1 VDPADTQALVKNALG
16 GNHDARGAL
25 LERLRPRLVLWA
37 ATRLSDALRAKV
49 EPEDVAQEVLLAV
62 HKDLDDFQGTDQRA
76 FLGWMF
82 RVAENRI
89 RDLVD
94 HFGAQ
99 KRQPVSPLSFSQTS
113 PSSHAARIESVARL
127 HRSLASLPEDY
138 RRVIQ
143 HRRIE
148 ERDVGDVALLMER
161 SENAVRVLYCRALQ
175 ALKEAM
181 ERDGET
187 PARPFPPS

>member
-1 VDPADTQALVKNALG
+1 MDPADTQALVKNALG

-25 LERLRPRLVLWA
+25 LERVRPRLVLWA
-37 ATRLSDALRAKV
+37 ATRLSDALRGKV
-49 EPEDVAQEVLLAV
+49 EPEDVAQEALLAI
-62 HKDLDDFQGTDQRA
+62 HKSLDDFHGTDQRA

-89 RDLVD
+89 RDLAD
-94 HFGAQ
+94 HHGAQ
-99 KRQPVSPLSFSQTS
+99 KRQAISPLSFTQTS
-113 PSSHAARIESVARL
+113 PSAAAAKNESVARL
-127 HRSLASLPEDY
+127 HRALGTLAEDY

-148 ERDVGDVALLMER
+148 ERDVADVALLMNR
-161 SENAVRVLYCRALQ
+161 SENAVRVLYCRAFQ

-181 ERDGET
+181 ERDSET
-187 PARPFPPS
+187 QSGHFPLS